1 MTTLE
6 RHECLSSLYE
16 EWHCMPDG
24 EPVRRDRWFGEVAQL
39 IAGMPKAESR
49 ERWIRVFA
57 AAIHEKQDGLPIA
70 VCTYIVQQRVEAV
83 QKGGIMNFTN
93 CTPNHRL
100 LPIAAS
106 GTAEELLGKDQ
117 EFIPA
122 EYADYDRRVLM
133 VALLFGAVVFGAV
146 VLGVAFWPAILG
158 WMTEFRYGV
167 VVGMVSAAVL
177 IVGARAIGVCLGAGR
192 LEKSR

>member
-83 QKGGIMNFTN
+83 QKGVGMYRQNVRR
-93 CTPNHRL
+93 PV
-100 LPIAAS
+100 ASS
-106 GTAEELLGKDQ
+106 GTAEELLGVEDVALND
-117 EFIPA
+117 FIPDECA
-122 EYADYDRRVLM
+122 RHDRLVLIG
-133 VALLFGAVVFGAV
+133 ALLLGLLVVC
-146 VLGVAFWPAILG
+146 LAFWPALLG

-177 IVGARAIGVCLGAGR
+177 IVGALAIGVCLGAGR